1 MAREMALQMLFQQD
15 LGASALPDVLRTFDP
30 EDYIRQLRADELDSQ
45 EAEPEAPPPPIRSV
59 PRPQEVQDAF
69 VYATRLVEGAEQHR
83 PEIDERIRAQAENWR
98 LERMPSVD
106 RNILRLAIYEMW
118 YQNDVPKL
126 VVVDEAVELAKRFGS
141 EQSGRFVN
149 GVLDGLMKSEPIPGS
164 LR

>member
-1 MAREMALQMLFQQD
+1 MALQMLFQQD

-30 EDYIRQLRADELDSQ
+30 EDYVRQLRADELDTQDAEPQVPPQPSRPTPRADEIQ
-45 EAEPEAPPPPIRSV
+45 EA
-59 PRPQEVQDAF
+59 F
-69 VYATRLVEGAEQHR
+69 LYACRLVEGAEQHR
-83 PEIDERIRAQAENWR
+83 SAIDERIRAQAENWR

-149 GVLDGLMKSEPIPGS
+149 GVLDGLMKSEPMPGS

>member
-1 MAREMALQMLFQQD
+1 MALQMLFQHD
-15 LGASALPDVLRTFDP
+15 LGASEVADVLRTFDP
-30 EDYIRQLRADELDSQ
+30 EDYIRQLRADELDSR
-45 EAEPEAPPPPIRSV
+45 EEEPEAPRSPSRPA
-59 PRPQEVQDAF
+59 PRSDAIQDAF
-69 VYATRLVEGAEQHR
+69 IYASRLVEGVESHREQ
-83 PEIDERIRAQAENWR
+83 IDDRIRAQAENWR

-118 YQNDVPKL
+118 HQNDVPKL

-149 GVLDGLMKSEPIPGS
+149 GVLDGLMKSEPMPGS

>member
-1 MAREMALQMLFQQD
+1 MPGGAGGRVVAEAPEALMRRLAGDAERVGD
-15 LGASALPDVLRTFDP
+15 LGPCRPPVQGA
-30 EDYIRQLRADELDSQ
+30 ADEPL
-45 EAEPEAPPPPIRSV
+45 
-59 PRPQEVQDAF
+59 EVGLGGVDD
-69 VYATRLVEGAEQHR
+69 VHLSGRLVEGVESHREQ
-83 PEIDERIRAQAENWR
+83 IDDRIRAQAENWR

-118 YQNDVPKL
+118 HQNDVPKL

-149 GVLDGLMKSEPIPGS
+149 GVLDGLMKNEPMPGS

>member
-1 MAREMALQMLFQQD
+1 MALQMLFQRD
-15 LGASALPDVLRTFDP
+15 LGASALPDVLRSFDP
-30 EDYIRQLRADELDSQ
+30 EDYLRQLGADEVESREL
-45 EAEPEAPPPPIRSV
+45 EGEGAVPAHRTP
-59 PRPQEVQDAF
+59 PRPDEIRDAF
-69 VYATRLVEGAEQHR
+69 AYAGRLAEGVEVHR
-83 PEIDERIRAQAENWR
+83 QEIDDRIRAQAENWR

-118 YQNDVPKL
+118 HQNDVPKL

>member
-1 MAREMALQMLFQQD
+1 M
-15 LGASALPDVLRTFDP
+15 
-30 EDYIRQLRADELDSQ
+30 
-45 EAEPEAPPPPIRSV
+45 EAEPEAPAPPSRPA
-59 PRPQEVQDAF
+59 PRPDEIQDAF
-69 VYATRLVEGAEQHR
+69 VYASRLVEGVESHR
-83 PEIDERIRAQAENWR
+83 QKIDDRIRGQAENWR

-118 YQNDVPKL
+118 HQNDVPKL

-149 GVLDGLMKSEPIPGS
+149 GVLDGLMKSEPMPGS

>member
-1 MAREMALQMLFQQD
+1 MALQMLFQQD

-30 EDYIRQLRADELDSQ
+30 DDYLRQLRADELDSQ
-45 EAEPEAPPPPIRSV
+45 EAEPESPVPPARTM
-59 PRPQEVQDAF
+59 PRPEEIQDAF
-69 VYATRLVEGAEQHR
+69 QYATCLVQGAETHR
-83 PEIDERIRAQAENWR
+83 KEIDERIRAQAENWR

-118 YQNDVPKL
+118 HQNDVPKL
-126 VVVDEAVELAKRFGS
+126 VVLDEAVELAKRFGS

>member
-1 MAREMALQMLFQQD
+1 MALQMLFQHD
-15 LGASALPDVLRTFDP
+15 LGASALSEVLRTFDP

-45 EAEPEAPPPPIRSV
+45 EEEPEAPAPPTRPMPRSD
-59 PRPQEVQDAF
+59 EIQDAF
-69 VYATRLVEGAEQHR
+69 VYASRLVEGAEQHR
-83 PEIDERIRAQAENWR
+83 QAIDDRIRAQAENWR

-149 GVLDGLMKSEPIPGS
+149 GVLDGLMKSEPMPGS